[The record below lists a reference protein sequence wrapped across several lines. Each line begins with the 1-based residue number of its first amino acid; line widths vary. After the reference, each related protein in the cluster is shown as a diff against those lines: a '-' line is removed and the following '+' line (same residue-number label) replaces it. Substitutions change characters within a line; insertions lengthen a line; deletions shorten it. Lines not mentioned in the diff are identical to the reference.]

1 MTIDAL
7 RTCAEITLCQRL
19 VPDGKSLCIRRPCCC
34 RLTEKKLV
42 CGLAADMIG
51 GQSFVAY
58 LKKNE
63 KDRLV
68 VIYEF
73 WTQAELYL
81 QYKRGPCDNVHSLLT
96 MRKAILLMMQ
106 FLNESEVAVALSP
119 PVCERL
125 KHLLPDGD
133 GDDFLRDVQDA
144 LSQVRPCSPCK
155 LREEDRILA
164 MQCAPYYPPR
174 KLDIG

>member
-1 MTIDAL
+1 ML
-7 RTCAEITLCQRL
+7 KGITLYIGL
-19 VPDGKSLCIRRPCCC
+19 PCCC

-58 LKKNE
+58 LKKNQS
-63 KDRLV
+63 DRLV

-96 MRKAILLMMQ
+96 MRKAILLIMQ

-133 GDDFLRDVQDA
+133 GDDLLRDVQDV
-144 LSQVRPCSPCK
+144 LSQVSPCSPGEGSC
-155 LREEDRILA
+155 LRPKTET
-164 MQCAPYYPPR
+164 
-174 KLDIG
+174 